1 MSMTGIRTQLKRY
14 MTDEAGASAIEYAL
28 IMGLMALA
36 VIGGVT
42 AMGTATNNKMTA
54 VATEMDK

>member
-1 MSMTGIRTQLKRY
+1 VIMTGIRTELKRFLG
-14 MTDEAGASAIEYAL
+14 DEAGASAIEYAL

-42 AMGTATNNKMTA
+42 AMGSATNEKFTE
-54 VATEMDK
+54 VADELS

>member
-1 MSMTGIRTQLKRY
+1 MNGMRNELKRY
-14 MTDEAGASAIEYAL
+14 LTDEVGASAIEYAL

-36 VIGGVT
+36 VIGGIT
-42 AMGTATNNKMTA
+42 AMGTATNDKMTA